1 MFETSQCSHAHRTRL
16 RLTPTDFIDVEN
28 WWDALGS
35 LANRSRRSSC
45 LCGHPKT
52 ANIRLTTTH
61 PTHAYPDPEPTPQQ
75 LIGGIMA
82 QNNIWP
88 RHRQTRRP
96 STLNPNVA
104 KAFALGTDAI
114 TDGRERANRP
124 KNFPRLYPAITSLS
138 HPLPNA
144 LGRDFVDPERDRSR
158 ICAGSSQRFSS
169 S

>member
-45 LCGHPKT
+45 LLVIQKPRTSAHHNAPHSC
-52 ANIRLTTTH
+52 
-61 PTHAYPDPEPTPQQ
+61 YPDPEPTPQQ

-138 HPLPNA
+138 HPSPMHWGGTLSTRNGTGLA
-144 LGRDFVDPERDRSR
+144 FVTAEPY
-158 ICAGSSQRFSS
+158 IF
-169 S
+169 

>member
-1 MFETSQCSHAHRTRL
+1 MWKTGGTPLGRSQIVLAALPVFVVIQKPRTSAHHNA
-16 RLTPTDFIDVEN
+16 PH
-28 WWDALGS
+28 
-35 LANRSRRSSC
+35 SC
-45 LCGHPKT
+45 
-52 ANIRLTTTH
+52 
-61 PTHAYPDPEPTPQQ
+61 YPDPEPTPQQ

-138 HPLPNA
+138 HPSPMLWGGILSTRNGMGLAFVLAVPNVFQARESSPLNA
-144 LGRDFVDPERDRSR
+144 LPLP
-158 ICAGSSQRFSS
+158 
-169 S
+169 